1 MGRLLTGVTLWSCT
15 YWESSRGS
23 ISDVMFRMFTQLSSA
38 LKCSGAGC
46 ALLYFGW
53 SGDENGNVLI
63 GFGPTKVCHV
73 LVGIS
78 FLHGAAAAPRSPM
91 RWDCDKWPD
100 LISSTL
106 EWIRK
111 EGHVCVHWA
120 IFNSQ
125 RRVCTKERTQM
136 HTYCFELVCFFT
148 TKSTCSN
155 VVQMQTRCR
164 FLMGKYP
171 KVTQLLAAIIR
182 ALCTRSVHKN
192 FLSPCHTKA
201 AQPRWELRAEDGAGA
216 CSLWGSTFQESVI
229 TCDIAMNFQVCCT
242 VGGCFFES

>member
-136 HTYCFELVCFFT
+136 HTLLFWACLLFYNEIHLLQRCT
-148 TKSTCSN
+148 DAQRG
-155 VVQMQTRCR
+155 VV
-164 FLMGKYP
+164 FWWAN
-171 KVTQLLAAIIR
+171 TQRSHNALL
-182 ALCTRSVHKN
+182 L
-192 FLSPCHTKA
+192 
-201 AQPRWELRAEDGAGA
+201 
-216 CSLWGSTFQESVI
+216 
-229 TCDIAMNFQVCCT
+229 
-242 VGGCFFES
+242 